1 MAFVLW
7 TGLTKPLDHTG
18 EPDAMTPTPMTT
30 PSPPSAPRT
39 GLRRFASV
47 GLVVVGVLML
57 VGLAAWRLAPSH
69 PDLLTLGADPSG
81 RVGWT
86 MASELGGPAFDPT
99 TAQTTTAIRVY
110 VASWPSDYAADDD
123 SWLATPAVTYT
134 PWAVMITLHESDSFG
149 CFGKMARPL
158 PGGGLVSCW
167 YDIGGWVPVQLSE
180 PLGGRALFDGSAS
193 PPHAR
198 PYP

>member
-1 MAFVLW
+1 
-7 TGLTKPLDHTG
+7 
-18 EPDAMTPTPMTT
+18 MTT
-30 PSPPSAPRT
+30 PSTAAAPRT
-39 GLRRFASV
+39 RLRRFASV
-47 GLVVVGVLML
+47 GLVVVGVLIL
-57 VGLAAWRLAPSH
+57 TGLAAWRLAPSQ
-69 PDLLTLGADPSG
+69 PNLLTLGADSSG

-86 MASELGGPAFDPT
+86 MTSELGGTALDPT
-99 TAQTTTAIRVY
+99 TAQTMTAIRVY

-134 PWAVMITLHESDSFG
+134 PSAVMITLHESDSFG

-167 YDIGGWVPVQLSE
+167 YDIGGWVPVHLSE

-193 PPHAR
+193 PSQAR
-198 PYP
+198 PYH